1 MHRGCFAELSG
12 PRNMGCKRITV
23 LALASWAALAL
34 RAAAVE
40 HVVFRNKG
48 TERRV
53 AGQVVVVAEDGGLL
67 LRGPDDVLWAI
78 EPGDLIERRRDD
90 APFAYLSPEEFERQL
105 LGRLPPGFDVHR
117 TTHYV
122 ICYNTPREYAAWCG
136 SLFERLYMAF
146 TNYWSRRGFQLSD
159 PPLPLPAIVF
169 ADRDSYRQYARG
181 ELGELAK
188 SIPGYYSLTTNRMT
202 MYDLTGAAAAG
213 PPPRRNTSQA
223 QINRILSQ
231 PEAERTVAT
240 IVHEATHQIAFNCG
254 LHTRLSDCPLWV
266 SEGIALYFETPDL
279 TSRKGWKSI
288 GAVNQVHLAQFR
300 EYLVRRPADSLVS
313 LLTDDKRFRAPATSR
328 DAYSEAWAL
337 TYYLMSRRPKDH
349 VAYVRLLSRKKP
361 LVWDDAQTR
370 LADFR
375 QAFGDDL
382 SKIDAEMVRFI
393 RSLR

>member
-1 MHRGCFAELSG
+1 
-12 PRNMGCKRITV
+12 MGCKHIV
-23 LALASWAALAL
+23 ALALASGAVLAAQAS
-34 RAAAVE
+34 AVE
-40 HVVFRNKG
+40 IVRFRHKG
-48 TERRV
+48 SERRV

-67 LRGPDDVLWAI
+67 LRGPDDALWAI
-78 EPGDLIERRRDD
+78 EPADLIERRGDD
-90 APFAYLSPEEFERQL
+90 TPFVFLSGEEFGRHL
-105 LGRLPPGFDVHR
+105 LGQLPPGFDVHR
-117 TTHYV
+117 TTHYL

-136 SLFERLYMAF
+136 ALFERLYMAF
-146 TNYWSRRGFQLSD
+146 TNYWARRGFQLSE
-159 PPLPLPAIVF
+159 PPLPLPALVF
-169 ADRDSYRQYARG
+169 ADRSSYRQYAQS
-181 ELGELAK
+181 ELGELAG

-202 MYDLTGAAAAG
+202 LYDLTGTAVAG
-213 PPPRRNTSQA
+213 PMPRRSTSQA

-279 TSRKGWKSI
+279 ASRKGWKSI

-300 EYLVRRPADSLVS
+300 EYLPRRPADSLVS
-313 LLTDDKRFRAPATSR
+313 LLTSDKRFRDPAISR

-337 TYYLMSRRPKDH
+337 TYFLMSRRPKEH

-361 LVWDDAQTR
+361 LIWDGPQTR

-382 SKIDAEMVRFI
+382 NRLDAEMVRFI
-393 RSLR
+393 LSLR

>member
-1 MHRGCFAELSG
+1 MSG
-12 PRNMGCKRITV
+12 KRIAV
-23 LALASWAALAL
+23 LALAGWAMLVAGAW
-34 RAAAVE
+34 AVE
-40 HVVFRNKG
+40 HIVFRHKG
-48 TERRV
+48 TEQRV

-78 EPGDLIERRRDD
+78 EPADLIQRWRDNL
-90 APFAYLSPEEFERQL
+90 PFAFLSAEEFGRRL
-105 LGRLPPGFDVHR
+105 LEGLPAGFEVHR
-117 TTHYV
+117 TAHYV

-136 SLFERLYMAF
+136 ALFERLYLAF
-146 TNYWSRRGFQLSD
+146 TNYWGRRGFQLSE

-169 ADRDSYRQYARG
+169 ADRSSYRQYARG
-181 ELGELAK
+181 ELGELAG

-213 PPPRRNTSQA
+213 PAPRRYGSQA

-240 IVHEATHQIAFNCG
+240 VVHEATHQIAFNCG

-300 EYLVRRPADSLVS
+300 EYLGRRPADSLVS
-313 LLTDDKRFRAPATSR
+313 LLTDDKRFRDPATSR
-328 DAYSEAWAL
+328 YAYSEAWAL
-337 TYYLMSRRPKDH
+337 TYYLMSRRPKEH
-349 VAYVRLLSRKKP
+349 VAYVRRLSAKKP
-361 LVWDDAQTR
+361 LVWDDPQTR
-370 LADFR
+370 LADFQ
-375 QAFGDDL
+375 QAFGSDL
-382 SKIDAEMVRFI
+382 GKLDAEMVRFI
-393 RSLR
+393 GSLR